1 MGEVK
6 RKRNRSVTIRMN
18 DSEYSDFKNK
28 IKESGLTEQAYVI
41 DAIRRAKVTS
51 NDEIVV
57 LKNISKAF
65 SEYVKQIRG
74 IATNINQMSRVAN
87 SQGFLPGRNTLNQL
101 SKDISDIRK
110 DGEQIWQLIRSS
122 IHP

>member
-18 DSEYSDFKNK
+18 DSEYSDFKK
-28 IKESGLTEQAYVI
+28 RVKESGLTEQSYVI
-41 DAIRRAKVTS
+41 DAIQKAKITS

-57 LKNISKAF
+57 LKNISKTF
-65 SEYVKQIRG
+65 SEYVKQVRG
-74 IATNINQMSRVAN
+74 IATNINQMARVAN
-87 SQGFLPGRNTLNQL
+87 SQGFLPGRNTLNRL

-110 DGEQIWQLIRSS
+110 DGEQVWQLIRSS

>member
-6 RKRNRSVTIRMN
+6 RKRNRSITIRMN
-18 DSEYSDFKNK
+18 DSEYSDFKNRV
-28 IKESGLTEQAYVI
+28 KESGLTEQSYVI
-41 DAIRRAKVTS
+41 DAIQKAKITS

-57 LKNISKAF
+57 LKNISKTF
-65 SEYVKQIRG
+65 SEYVKQVRG
-74 IATNINQMSRVAN
+74 IATNINQMARVAN
-87 SQGFLPGRNTLNQL
+87 SQGFLPVRNTLNQL

-110 DGEQIWQLIRSS
+110 DGEQVWQLIRSS

>member
-18 DSEYSDFKNK
+18 DSEYSDFKNRV
-28 IKESGLTEQAYVI
+28 KESGLTEQSYVI
-41 DAIRRAKVTS
+41 DAIQKAKITS

-57 LKNISKAF
+57 LKNISKTF

-101 SKDISDIRK
+101 SQDISDIRK
-110 DGEQIWQLIRSS
+110 EGEQIWQLIRSS

>member
-6 RKRNRSVTIRMN
+6 RKRNKSVTIRMN
-18 DSEYSDFKNK
+18 DSEYSDFKNRV
-28 IKESGLTEQAYVI
+28 KESGLTEQSYVI
-41 DAIRRAKVTS
+41 DAIQKAKITS

-57 LKNISKAF
+57 LKNISKIF
-65 SEYVKQIRG
+65 SEYVKQVRG
-74 IATNINQMSRVAN
+74 IATNINQMARVAN
-87 SQGFLPGRNTLNQL
+87 SQGFLPGRNTLNHL

-110 DGEQIWQLIRSS
+110 DGEQVWQLIRSS

>member
-18 DSEYSDFKNK
+18 DSEYSDFKNRV
-28 IKESGLTEQAYVI
+28 KESGLTEQSYVI
-41 DAIRRAKVTS
+41 DAIQKAKITS

-57 LKNISKAF
+57 LKNISKTF
-65 SEYVKQIRG
+65 SEYVKQVRG
-74 IATNINQMSRVAN
+74 IATNINQMARVAN
-87 SQGFLPGRNTLNQL
+87 SQGFLPVRNTLNQL

-110 DGEQIWQLIRSS
+110 DGEQVWQLIRSS

>member
-6 RKRNRSVTIRMN
+6 RKRNRSITIRMN
-18 DSEYSDFKNK
+18 DSEYSDFKNRV
-28 IKESGLTEQAYVI
+28 KESGLTEQSYVI
-41 DAIRRAKVTS
+41 DAIQKAKITS

-57 LKNISKAF
+57 LKNISKIF
-65 SEYVKQIRG
+65 SEYVKQVRG
-74 IATNINQMSRVAN
+74 IATNINQMARVAN
-87 SQGFLPGRNTLNQL
+87 SQGFLPVRNTLNQL

-110 DGEQIWQLIRSS
+110 DGEQVWQLIRSS

>member
-18 DSEYSDFKNK
+18 DSEYSDFKNRV
-28 IKESGLTEQAYVI
+28 KESGLTEQSYVI
-41 DAIRRAKVTS
+41 DAIQKAKITS

-57 LKNISKAF
+57 LKNISKTF
-65 SEYVKQIRG
+65 SEYVKQVRG
-74 IATNINQMSRVAN
+74 IATNINQMARVAN
-87 SQGFLPGRNTLNQL
+87 SQGFLPRRNTLNQL
-101 SKDISDIRK
+101 SKDINDIRK
-110 DGEQIWQLIRSS
+110 DGEQVWQLIRSS